1 MATLQDVQTVCLTRG
16 IIFPTAEIYSGL
28 SGFFD
33 YGHVGTLIKQKFIN
47 YWRETFV
54 KSRDNVFE
62 IDGSTILPEKV
73 LIASG
78 HVDSFV
84 DPIAQCKKCKS
95 IHRADHLIEEK
106 TGEFVEG
113 KSCGELTKIIQ
124 KSKLLCPSC
133 KGELMDVRV
142 FHLMFKT
149 DISPTG
155 GQAGYLRPET
165 AQNIFTAFNRI
176 YRTTRSKLP
185 MGIAQVGHSFRNE
198 ISPRNFIV
206 RVREFNQMEVEMF
219 FDPRDDKCEW
229 FDEVKDVEINLVTQE
244 AQKQKGEMI
253 KISVNEA
260 LAKGIIPN
268 QWLAYFLA
276 REFIFY
282 KSLGIPED
290 ALRFRHMLPE
300 ETPHYSKGNFD
311 LEIRFDFG
319 WKETVGNAYR
329 TDHDLKSH
337 MKHSGKDLSV
347 LTEDGRKIICHVVEP
362 SFGVERTIAGVLL
375 HNFVEDKER
384 GWNWFK
390 FPARIAPY
398 ICAVFPLQKKDSLPE
413 KAKGIIEDLKKDGF
427 DVFYDEAGS
436 IGKRYARADEIGCP
450 FAVTVDYNT
459 LKDNTVTIR
468 NRDSTKQVRI
478 HEKDL
483 RVFLEAALRG
493 LE

>member
-1 MATLQDVQTVCLTRG
+1 MPTLQDVQVVCKTRG
-16 IIFPTAEIYSGL
+16 IIFPTAEIYSGM

-33 YGHVGTLIKQKFIN
+33 FGPVGTLLKQKFVD
-47 YWRETFV
+47 YWREVFV
-54 KSRDNVFE
+54 RSQDNVFE
-62 IDGSTILPEKV
+62 IDGSTVLPEKV

-113 KSCGELTKIIQ
+113 KSTEELTEIIKKNKIV
-124 KSKLLCPSC
+124 CPKC
-133 KGELMDVRV
+133 EGELMGVRV
-142 FHLMFKT
+142 FNLMLKT
-149 DISPTG
+149 EISPTR
-155 GQAGYLRPET
+155 GQIGYLRPET
-165 AQNIFTAFNRI
+165 AQNIFTAFNRV

-198 ISPRNFIV
+198 ISPRNFVV
-206 RVREFNQMEVEMF
+206 RVREFSQMEVEMF
-219 FDPRDDKCEW
+219 IDPRDIKCPL
-229 FDEVKDVEINLVTQE
+229 FDEVKDIEINLVTRE
-244 AQKQKGEMI
+244 AQQKGGEMI
-253 KISVNEA
+253 KIKVGDA
-260 LAKGIIPN
+260 VAKGIVSN
-268 QWLAYFLA
+268 QWLGYFLGK
-276 REFIFY
+276 EFLFY

-311 LEIRFDFG
+311 LEIKFDFG

-329 TDHDLKSH
+329 TDHDLKNH
-337 MKHSGKDLSV
+337 MKHAGVDLSV
-347 LTEDGRKIICHVVEP
+347 QTDNGKVVPHVVEP
-362 SFGVERTIAGVLL
+362 SFGVERTIAGILL
-375 HNFVEDKER
+375 HNYVEDKER

-398 ICAVFPLQKKDSLPE
+398 ICAVFPLMRKDGMPE
-413 KAKGIIEDLKKDGF
+413 KAKEIMKELKEEGF
-427 DVFYDEAGS
+427 DVFFDSSGS
-436 IGKRYARADEIGCP
+436 IGKRYARSDEIGTP
-450 FAVTVDYNT
+450 FAVTVDYDT

-468 NRDSTKQVRI
+468 NRDSTKQIRV

-483 RVFLEAALRG
+483 KVFLEGALRG
-493 LE
+493 LR

>member
-1 MATLQDVQTVCLTRG
+1 MSTLKDVQNVCLTRG
-16 IIFPTAEIYSGL
+16 IVFPTAEIYSGM

-33 YGHVGTLIKQKFIN
+33 FGPVGTLIKQKFIG
-47 YWRETFV
+47 YWKETFV
-54 KSRDNVFE
+54 KSQDNVFE
-62 IDGSTILPEKV
+62 IDGSTVLPEKV
-73 LIASG
+73 LKASG

-95 IHRADHLIEEK
+95 ILRADHLIEEK

-113 KSCGELTKIIQ
+113 KSPEELTKII
-124 KSKLLCPSC
+124 KKNNIICPKC
-133 KGELMDVRV
+133 EGELMNVRV
-142 FHLMFKT
+142 FQLMLKT

-155 GQAGYLRPET
+155 GQIGYLRPET
-165 AQNIFTAFNRI
+165 AQNIFTAFNRV

-206 RVREFNQMEVEMF
+206 RVREFSQMEIEMF
-219 FDPRDDKCEW
+219 FDPRDDSCPMFNEI
-229 FDEVKDVEINLVTQE
+229 ENVKINLVTRE
-244 AQKQKGEMI
+244 AQKKDGKMI
-253 KISVNEA
+253 KISVKEA
-260 LAKGIIPN
+260 LGKGVIPN
-268 QWLAYFLA
+268 QWLGYFLA
-276 REFIFY
+276 KEFEFY

-290 ALRFRHMLPE
+290 CLRFRHMLPE

-311 LEIRFDFG
+311 LEIKFDFG

-329 TDHDLKSH
+329 TDHDLKNH
-337 MKHSGKDLSV
+337 MKHANVDLSV
-347 LTEDGRKIICHVVEP
+347 ITDNGKVVPHVVEP
-362 SFGVERTIAGVLL
+362 SFGVERTIAGILL

-398 ICAVFPLQKKDSLPE
+398 ICCVFPLVKKDGIAE
-413 KAKGIIEDLKKDGF
+413 KAKGIIEDLKKEGF
-427 DVFYDEAGS
+427 DVFYDESGS
-436 IGKRYARADEIGCP
+436 IGKRYARADEIGVP
-450 FAVTVDYNT
+450 FAITIDYDT
-459 LKDNTVTIR
+459 LKDDTVTVR
-468 NRDSTKQVRI
+468 NRDSTKQIRV

-483 RVFLEAALRG
+483 RVFLEGALRG

>member
-268 QWLAYFLA
+268 QWLAYF
-276 REFIFY
+276 
-282 KSLGIPED
+282 
-290 ALRFRHMLPE
+290 
-300 ETPHYSKGNFD
+300 
-311 LEIRFDFG
+311 
-319 WKETVGNAYR
+319 
-329 TDHDLKSH
+329 
-337 MKHSGKDLSV
+337 
-347 LTEDGRKIICHVVEP
+347 
-362 SFGVERTIAGVLL
+362 
-375 HNFVEDKER
+375 
-384 GWNWFK
+384 
-390 FPARIAPY
+390 
-398 ICAVFPLQKKDSLPE
+398 
-413 KAKGIIEDLKKDGF
+413 
-427 DVFYDEAGS
+427 
-436 IGKRYARADEIGCP
+436 
-450 FAVTVDYNT
+450 
-459 LKDNTVTIR
+459 
-468 NRDSTKQVRI
+468 
-478 HEKDL
+478 
-483 RVFLEAALRG
+483 
-493 LE
+493 